1 MNKINLQIIH
11 MLSKNQ
17 LGFLYMFLSV
27 CTFSIMDLIV
37 KWSGDY
43 PTGQVM
49 FFRGFFGI
57 IPTFFL
63 IPRERIKTF
72 YKTKRPKEH
81 FFRCI
86 MGLMALVAIFIALRK
101 LPLAI
106 VVSLSFSAPLFITIL
121 SIFLLSEKVGIYRW
135 LAVLIGFVGVI
146 IITEPGIE
154 EMNYLYLL
162 PIIFCVGMSF
172 VTITIRKLSS
182 TEPIW
187 LISIFFSIMIL
198 IASLMTI
205 PFGWVM
211 PNFHD
216 FILLSLVGIMGGSA
230 NLFLTQ
236 SYKLSEVSLVAPLK
250 YLSLIF
256 AIIFGYLIWNEVPTT
271 KTLIGALLVVSA
283 SLIIFRREIYHKEK
297 IPSATRHE

>member
-1 MNKINLQIIH
+1 

-135 LAVLIGFVGVI
+135 LAVLIGFIGVI

-271 KTLIGALLVVSA
+271 KTLIGASLVVSA

>member
-1 MNKINLQIIH
+1 

-198 IASLMTI
+198 IVSLMTI

>member
-1 MNKINLQIIH
+1 

-135 LAVLIGFVGVI
+135 LAVLIGFIGVI

-198 IASLMTI
+198 IVSLMTI

>member
-1 MNKINLQIIH
+1 

-250 YLSLIF
+250 YLSLVF
-256 AIIFGYLIWNEVPTT
+256 AIFFGYLIWSEVPTF
-271 KTLIGALLVVSA
+271 KTLSGAFLVIIA
-283 SLIIFRREIYHKEK
+283 SLIIFRREIYYKEK
-297 IPSATRHE
+297 IPSTTRHE

>member
-1 MNKINLQIIH
+1 

-72 YKTKRPKEH
+72 YKTKRPKER

-271 KTLIGALLVVSA
+271 KTLIGASLVVSA

>member
-1 MNKINLQIIH
+1 
-11 MLSKNQ
+11 
-17 LGFLYMFLSV
+17 
-27 CTFSIMDLIV
+27 MDLIV
-37 KWSGDY
+37 KWSGNY

-63 IPRERIKTF
+63 IPRDRLKIF
-72 YKTKRPKEH
+72 YKTNRPKEH

-86 MGLMALVAIFIALRK
+86 MGLMALLSIVIALRE
-101 LPLAI
+101 LPLA
-106 VVSLSFSAPLFITIL
+106 VVISLSYAAPLFITLL
-121 SIFLLSEKVGIYRW
+121 SIFLLDEKVGVYRW
-135 LAVLIGFVGVI
+135 IAVLIGFVGVMI
-146 IITEPGIE
+146 ISEPGIE
-154 EMNYLYLL
+154 KMNYLYFL
-162 PIIFCVGMSF
+162 PLIFCIGMAF

-198 IASLMTI
+198 VAGLTTL

-211 PNFHD
+211 PNFKD
-216 FILLSLVGIMGGSA
+216 FILLALIGITGGSA

-256 AIIFGYLIWNEVPTT
+256 AIIFGYLIWNEIPTV
-271 KTLIGALLVVSA
+271 KTLIGASLVVFA
-283 SLIIFRREIYHKEK
+283 SLIIFKREIYHKER

>member
-1 MNKINLQIIH
+1 
-11 MLSKNQ
+11 
-17 LGFLYMFLSV
+17 MFLSV
-27 CTFSIMDLIV
+27 CTFSVMDLLV

-57 IPTFFL
+57 LPTYFL
-63 IPRERIKTF
+63 IPKDRLKTF

-81 FFRCI
+81 FFRCL
-86 MGLMALVAIFIALRK
+86 MGLMAIIAIIIALRE
-101 LPLAI
+101 LPLAV
-106 VVSLSFSAPLFITIL
+106 VVSHAYAAPLFITIL
-121 SIFLLSEKVGIYRW
+121 SIFLLSEKVGVFRW

-146 IITEPGIE
+146 VISEPGFK
-154 EMNYLYLL
+154 EMNYLYFL
-162 PIIFCVGMSF
+162 PLVFCIGMAF

-187 LISIFFSIMIL
+187 LISIFFSIIIL
-198 IASLMTI
+198 LASLITI
-205 PFGWVM
+205 PFGWIM
-211 PNFHD
+211 PTFKD
-216 FILLSLVGIMGGSA
+216 FILLVLIGITGGSA

-236 SYKLSEVSLVAPLK
+236 SYKLSEVSLVAPLR

-256 AIIFGYLIWNEVPTT
+256 AIIFGYLIWNEIPTL
-271 KTLIGALLVVSA
+271 KTLIGASLVVLA

-297 IPSATRHE
+297 IPSTTRHE

>member
-1 MNKINLQIIH
+1 

-271 KTLIGALLVVSA
+271 KTLIGASLVVSA

>member
-1 MNKINLQIIH
+1 

-63 IPRERIKTF
+63 IPRERLKIF
-72 YKTKRPKEH
+72 YKTKRPTEH

-106 VVSLSFSAPLFITIL
+106 VVSLSFSAPLFITVL

-135 LAVLIGFVGVI
+135 LAVLIGFLGVI
-146 IITEPGIE
+146 IISEPGIE
-154 EMNYLYLL
+154 EMNYLYVL
-162 PIIFCVGMSF
+162 PLIFCIGMSF
-172 VTITIRKLSS
+172 VTITIRKLST

-198 IASLMTI
+198 IASLITI

-211 PNFHD
+211 PNFQD
-216 FILLSLVGIMGGSA
+216 FILLTLVGIMGGSA

-256 AIIFGYLIWNEVPTT
+256 AIIFGYLIWNEIPTT
-271 KTLIGALLVVSA
+271 KTLVGASLVVSA
-283 SLIIFRREIYHKEK
+283 SIIIFRREIYHNEK

>member
-1 MNKINLQIIH
+1 
-11 MLSKNQ
+11 
-17 LGFLYMFLSV
+17 MFLSV

-271 KTLIGALLVVSA
+271 KTLIGASLVVSA

>member
-1 MNKINLQIIH
+1 

>member
-1 MNKINLQIIH
+1 
-11 MLSKNQ
+11 
-17 LGFLYMFLSV
+17 MFLSV